1 VAASERTDNAGT
13 SKGKDMY
20 NVKVTS
26 EGWDAK
32 KGRFNSDE
40 NILPI
45 QGLGTSDNEIRVTTK
60 VVVL

>member
-1 VAASERTDNAGT
+1 
-13 SKGKDMY
+13 MY